1 MEKAIKIGISDK
13 IDGEP
18 RMIYITRTKTSEN
31 IIKGIQF
38 DNMLGRSSFDIE
50 DKISFIFHN
59 CRVELKELTDE
70 QALDLLHNEFGLKM
84 SLSEYQNKGKFA
96 KYYKM
101 DEDELDKPKN
111 FVL

>member
-70 QALDLLHNEFGLKM
+70 QALELLHNEFGLKM